1 MSFQNHDS
9 PLYYQA
15 AREAAQI
22 EREGDYRQAAK
33 VWTKAARTSR
43 NPLNQEWSEN
53 RSDFCI
59 MQIARE
65 KFKEG
70 AANGLHP

>member
-1 MSFQNHDS
+1 MSFKNHDS
-9 PLYYQA
+9 PLYYRA

-22 EREGDYRQAAK
+22 EREGDYLRAAK
-33 VWTKAARTSR
+33 VWTKASR
-43 NPLNQEWSEN
+43 LSHNGVNQQWSKN
-53 RSDFCI
+53 RSGFCI

-70 AANGLHP
+70 AADGLHP

>member
-1 MSFQNHDS
+1 MSFKNHDS
-9 PLYYQA
+9 PLYYPA

-22 EREGDYRQAAK
+22 EREGDYRRAAK
-33 VWTKAARTSR
+33 VWIKASRLSR
-43 NPLNQEWSEN
+43 NGINQEWSEN

-70 AANGLHP
+70 AADGLYP

>member
-1 MSFQNHDS
+1 MSFKNHDS
-9 PLYYQA
+9 PLYYRA
-15 AREAAQI
+15 AHEAAQI
-22 EREGDYRQAAK
+22 ERNGDYRRAAN
-33 VWTKAARTSR
+33 VWTKASRLSR
-43 NPLNQEWSEN
+43 NGVNQEWSEN

-70 AANGLHP
+70 TANGL